1 MIKPYDN
8 EGFHVNRRRTEKF
21 EFYSM
26 GNLFSLHSS
35 TKRLAL
41 FESTETSGVFVFGWE
56 DFPPYLHPLS
66 HISDVDMMH

>member
-1 MIKPYDN
+1 
-8 EGFHVNRRRTEKF
+8 
-21 EFYSM
+21 M
-26 GNLFSLHSS
+26 GNLFSLLSS

-56 DFPPYLHPLS
+56 DFPPSLHPLS